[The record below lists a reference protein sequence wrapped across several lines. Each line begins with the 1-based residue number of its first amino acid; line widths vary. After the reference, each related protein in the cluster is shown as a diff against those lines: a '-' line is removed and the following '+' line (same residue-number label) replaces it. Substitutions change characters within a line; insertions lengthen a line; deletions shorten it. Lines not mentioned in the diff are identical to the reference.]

1 MNHTQTFSKLTPENY
16 KNISIMS
23 MCPQDPR
30 NKISNITEEYPKNP
44 SFFLNREEIGSVGIR
59 KHKQKIG
66 GETAR
71 TISPEGSLAFRTGD
85 DGDAREGEEAAT
97 GAWRL
102 RGGSIKDDSRRA
114 GRSLAVRCEVKKQ
127 AGRSRPSGAGIRV

>member
-1 MNHTQTFSKLTPENY
+1 M
-16 KNISIMS
+16 
-23 MCPQDPR
+23 
-30 NKISNITEEYPKNP
+30 EE
-44 SFFLNREEIGSVGIR
+44 SGSVGIR
-59 KHKQKIG
+59 KRKREIG
-66 GETAR
+66 GENAR